1 LPLPSVYLRDRDIE
15 QSNTTTS
22 SNNSNTNDDTNHD
35 IIIARAEEA
44 SFLKLALA

>member
-15 QSNTTTS
+15 QSNT
-22 SNNSNTNDDTNHD
+22 NDDTNNNNYNTT
-35 IIIARAEEA
+35 RADEA

>member
-15 QSNTTTS
+15 QSNTT
-22 SNNSNTNDDTNHD
+22 SNTNDDTNNNNYNTT
-35 IIIARAEEA
+35 RADEA